1 MILAIL
7 KPQKGFT
14 VTISLD
20 VSEKLPKGLVEI
32 YSQIHGMAA
41 ELSVPLLIVGATARD
56 IILVHGYNAAIER
69 GTKDVDFGI
78 EVQNWEHF
86 EVLRTALI
94 EAGFTPHSKKAHQ
107 LDTTDSDGLPW
118 EIDLIPFGGV
128 SDDNDQIAW
137 PPKQDFVMSVLGF
150 DEVYQNAWDVTLSKS
165 PELSVK
171 VASPAGILLLKFI
184 AWTERSREYQGKDA
198 IDIYYVIK
206 HYSKIPPVTDALY
219 DQDYMNAQDYDIMR
233 ATAMMLADEIAAI
246 AKEKT
251 LTYIKQALLD
261 KDSVLERLKV
271 DITKHTVAGYE
282 EVDILME
289 IVKDR
294 LDGG

>member
-7 KPQKGFT
+7 KLPEESIMT
-14 VTISLD
+14 TSLD
-20 VSEKLPKGLVEI
+20 VSEKLPKGLVQV
-32 YSQIHGMAA
+32 YSQIHGIAA

-78 EVQNWEHF
+78 EVQNWEHY
-86 EVLRTALI
+86 EVLLTALI
-94 EAGFTPHSKKAHQ
+94 EAGFTPHSKRAHQ

-128 SDDNDQIAW
+128 SDVNGQIAW

-150 DEVYQNAWDVTLSKS
+150 DEVYQNAWDVTLIKS
-165 PELSVK
+165 PEISVK
-171 VASPAGILLLKFI
+171 VASPAGILLLKLI
-184 AWTERSREYQGKDA
+184 AWTERGREYQGKDA

-206 HYSKIPPVTDALY
+206 HYSRIPTVVDALY
-219 DQDYMNAQDYDIMR
+219 DQDYMDAQDHDDMK
-233 ATAMMLADEIAAI
+233 ASAMMLADEIATF

-251 LTYIKQALLD
+251 LTYLKLALLNN
-261 KDSVLERLKV
+261 DSVSERLKV
-271 DITKHTVAGYE
+271 DITKYTAAGYE
-282 EVDILME
+282 EADILIE
-289 IVKDR
+289 IIKDR
-294 LDGG
+294 LNGG